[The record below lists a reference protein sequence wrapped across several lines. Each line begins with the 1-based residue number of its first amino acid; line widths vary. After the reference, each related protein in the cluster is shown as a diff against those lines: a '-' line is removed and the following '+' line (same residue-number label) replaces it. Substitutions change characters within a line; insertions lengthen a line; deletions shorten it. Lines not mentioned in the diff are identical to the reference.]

1 MKIGIVCVNYNNS
14 NVTQKLIQSIEGTYD
29 TEALEIHVVIVDN
42 SSNIS
47 IDIAEYSITIKI
59 IPCSNIGYFPGLN
72 IGLEYLKNQ
81 SGFIYDFIIIGNN
94 DLFFSSKFWD
104 ILLLNKSFLKEH
116 YVISP
121 RITKPNGEEQ
131 NPHVIKDLSNKRLQY
146 LNLVY
151 SNRYFFKYFRLF
163 VKLFIPNNLRRKD
176 EISYKVN
183 QFIAQGHGSCYILS
197 KKYINKFNLPEETKL
212 YGEEFFLYHQLNISG
227 LAIYYFHELAVLH
240 DEHSS
245 TNNVLSLNLFR
256 MKKEAFKKELLI
268 RKKSKK

>member
-94 DLFFSSKFWD
+94 DLLFSSKFWD
-104 ILLLNKSFLKEH
+104 TLLLNKSFLKEH

-121 RITKPNGEEQ
+121 RITKPNGDEQ
-131 NPHVIKDLSNKRLQY
+131 NPHVIEDLSNRRIQY
-146 LNLVY
+146 LKLVY
-151 SNRYFFKYFRLF
+151 HNKFFFKYIRLF
-163 VKLFIPNNLRRKD
+163 VKLFVPNNFRRKD
-176 EISYKVN
+176 ELNFKVN
-183 QFIAQGHGSCYILS
+183 QFIDQGHGSCYPG
-197 KKYINKFNLPEETKL
+197 KCTP
-212 YGEEFFLYHQLNISG
+212 
-227 LAIYYFHELAVLH
+227 
-240 DEHSS
+240 
-245 TNNVLSLNLFR
+245 
-256 MKKEAFKKELLI
+256 
-268 RKKSKK
+268 